1 MNRSFCRLLL
11 VVALTLCPVCS
22 GAQTNTLS
30 SLSQFPALQRI
41 TSKAG
46 LIFSGTVVAVRAIR
60 ERDSDQISS
69 VEVTFQV
76 EQTLRGPRAGQR
88 FSIRE
93 WPGLWLSSERYRVG
107 ERMMIFLYPPSH
119 AGFTS
124 PVEGGAGR
132 FDVDREG
139 RISVKPG
146 QTPLLLR
153 NAGPIRSATDARV
166 PLGTFSRAIRSLIE
180 ESR

>member
-22 GAQTNTLS
+22 VAQTSTLS
-30 SLSQFPALQRI
+30 SLSQSPDLQRI
-41 TSKAG
+41 TAKAG

-76 EQTLRGPRAGQR
+76 EQALRGPRAGQR

-93 WPGLWLSSERYRVG
+93 WPGLWLSRERYRVG
-107 ERMMIFLYPPSH
+107 ERMMIFLYPPSR

-124 PVEGGAGR
+124 PVEGGGGR
-132 FDVDREG
+132 FDVDAKG
-139 RISVKPG
+139 RISVKPV
-146 QTPLLLR
+146 QSPLLLR
-153 NAGPIRSATDARV
+153 NFGPIRSATDARV